1 MEEQSSPP
9 ILSIKASPS
18 HIRIAEMLAE
28 QVKKEYDDF
37 IARERAGTLTPR
49 VMGVCSNCKNEFVR
63 DEMLCVK
70 NRELCTGTQ
79 VHDHYYC
86 TEECQTKGELAVMRK
101 AEEDDERRRV
111 ARVRNIAR
119 GWFASMFTLLR
130 I

>member
-1 MEEQSSPP
+1 MEEQSTPL

-18 HIRIAEMLAE
+18 HIRVAEMLAE
-28 QVKKEYDDF
+28 QVKKEYDEF

-70 NRELCTGTQ
+70 NREVCSGIQ
-79 VHDHYYC
+79 VREHYYC
-86 TEECQTKGELAVMRK
+86 TEECQSKGELTVMRK
-101 AEEDDERRRV
+101 AEEDDERRRMLK
-111 ARVRNIAR
+111 VRNIA
-119 GWFASMFTLLR
+119 GSWFASVLTLLR